1 MAPVSFVPFRRIF
14 TVHSE
19 RDQLA
24 RAARGDTAA
33 FQSIWT
39 THRDAVYRFA
49 FWVLQD
55 VASAEDVTQECFLA
69 LLDHPARFDPARGS
83 LRTFLLA
90 IARNHCRRRVP
101 AEEPM
106 DGVEPLSPA
115 APDLATAELHDLLNA
130 AVADL
135 PPLQREAL
143 YLFEY
148 EDLTLEESAA
158 LAGTD
163 VGTFKSRLHRARQ
176 RLKRELA
183 WLARQGL

>member
-1 MAPVSFVPFRRIF
+1 
-14 TVHSE
+14 VHSE

-24 RAARGDTAA
+24 RAARGDTGA

-39 THRDAVYRFA
+39 AHRDAVYRFA
-49 FWVLQD
+49 CWTLQD
-55 VASAEDVTQECFLA
+55 SPTAEDVTQECFLA
-69 LLDHPARFDPARGS
+69 LLDHPARFDPSRGS

-90 IARNHCRRRVP
+90 IARNHCRRRGP
-101 AEEPM
+101 AEDPL
-106 DGVEPLSPA
+106 DDVELSAPE

-148 EDLTLEESAA
+148 EDLTLDESAA
-158 LAGTD
+158 IAGTD